1 MEEEDEEPEATGPSD
16 LGGVPWKEA
25 VELHTK
31 LKGESDPGAAEDDD
45 GLHDGDGE
53 MDEDKEEE
61 EDDEDE
67 DEEEEE
73 EESSDGKH
81 RVCAVVFIVLVKVI
95 KVSLHKE

>member
-1 MEEEDEEPEATGPSD
+1 MEEEDEEPEAAGPSD

-31 LKGESDPGAAEDDD
+31 LKGGSDPEAAENDD

-53 MDEDKEEE
+53 MDEDE
-61 EDDEDE
+61 EDEEDE

-81 RVCAVVFIVLVKVI
+81 RASAVRFIVLVRVI
-95 KVSLHKE
+95 KVSLHSE